1 MLKLLEVNNVA
12 AATNLLEVFLLFLEN
27 FKNLKLIRRIKRKL
41 QINSFIC
48 WWL

>member
-48 WWL
+48 